1 MTPLYK
7 KKKPFKRLCMICD
20 KRPEALQGQSAEP
33 GIYIDMEIPSAAR
46 RRLTGAQKES
56 RTGSNA
62 TGCEFYRDAAKNRCR
77 RKCTAIRSIL
87 NFPCKETLNQGVKI
101 SPLHIDQQSSNR
113 GASMRWRAPLG
124 ILCSIRPTGPQ
135 NHKTLNKRQQELY
148 HASILFRTNH
158 D

>member
-1 MTPLYK
+1 MISAPIPSPSIYGMMGCSDAWIEPSGLTTILSPPAIWICLYDIMTPLYK
-7 KKKPFKRLCMICD
+7 KKKPCKRMGMICD

-77 RKCTAIRSIL
+77 RKCTAI
-87 NFPCKETLNQGVKI
+87 
-101 SPLHIDQQSSNR
+101 
-113 GASMRWRAPLG
+113 
-124 ILCSIRPTGPQ
+124 
-135 NHKTLNKRQQELY
+135 
-148 HASILFRTNH
+148 
-158 D
+158 